1 MICSFVDELQTTTP
15 GQFYHK
21 KENPMPQLVSITHN
35 SSKRMMVAKFYL
47 WTE

>member
-1 MICSFVDELQTTTP
+1 MNMICSFVDELQTTTP

-35 SSKRMMVAKFYL
+35 S
-47 WTE
+47 